1 MLGEEKRR
9 HQTAP
14 ASLSFSTSSATLL
27 TLTPALRTGGSVG
40 LDHFK
45 ARLGVDAVIGGG
57 LFVDRLFLR
66 LHDVRQRSVA
76 RLVQAQ
82 IGGDDGRQLELH
94 RLQAAVDFARHHQRV
109 AVERDFGSK
118 GALRPA
124 EQRRQHLAGLIAVV
138 VDRLLAEDDQTGLL
152 GVSDGFED
160 FRHRQRLDRAFG
172 LDQDAAVGAHGECGA
187 DGLGGLLRTD
197 RDGDDLGRL
206 AGFLEPDRFLDGDL
220 VERIHRHFDVAEL
233 DAGAVGLDPDF
244 HVLVDRP
251 LHGHENFHCCI
262 LALFRLMAA
271 CSDVFFA
278 RCFRPLLAGPLLRC
292 GKPTGQHAAGQ
303 RRYRFS
309 PGFQSTSPAPRL
321 LA

>member
-1 MLGEEKRR
+1 MAG
-9 HQTAP
+9 
-14 ASLSFSTSSATLL
+14 SLSFTVCK
-27 TLTPALRTGGSVG
+27 P
-40 LDHFK
+40 
-45 ARLGVDAVIGGG
+45 
-57 LFVDRLFLR
+57 
-66 LHDVRQRSVA
+66 
-76 RLVQAQ
+76 
-82 IGGDDGRQLELH
+82 
-94 RLQAAVDFARHHQRV
+94 AVDFARYQQRV
-109 AVERDFGSK
+109 AVERDFGSE

-152 GVSDGFED
+152 RVSDGFED

-172 LDQDAAVGAHGECGA
+172 LDQDAAVGAHGERGA
-187 DGLGGLLRTD
+187 DRLGGLLRSD
-197 RDGDDLGRL
+197 RNGDDFGRL

-220 VERIHRHFDVAEL
+220 VERIHRHLDVAEL

-251 LHGHENFHCCI
+251 LHGHENFHCCV
-262 LALFRLMAA
+262 LALFRLGWLLIRMFFGAA
-271 CSDVFFA
+271 NGRYYLDRCCGAGNLTAA
-278 RCFRPLLAGPLLRC
+278 RAN
-292 GKPTGQHAAGQ
+292 GQ